1 MGTAL
6 TGSTVASTYT
16 GLLKTTDSATLTSS
30 LKAICD
36 GSGTDSALQLSTQAV
51 NTSGDFSV
59 ATNKLTVA
67 SASGNTAVAGTLG
80 VTGATTLSSTLGV
93 TGATT
98 LASVAV
104 TGAATAASVAT
115 TGNISTSAGNISAPA
130 GTITSYG
137 AISQTQAGQNNSL
150 AGNLAVTGNLNVT
163 GVTTLSGNVSLP
175 GNLAVTGDF
184 AVNTNKFNVA
194 ASSGNTL
201 VAGTLGVTGT
211 TSVAAINA
219 SGNASITGTLGVTA
233 ATTLGDLSTTGNTVI
248 GNAGTDTLD
257 ISSDNITVPNLT
269 PVTLDQANDK
279 LLILDATDSKVRLAA
294 ASYPQ
299 CVQQV
304 YRDVTTAYTSSNS
317 GSGVE
322 ITQLTASITPRSA
335 NSSVLVTV
343 MINYGATPLS
353 SQYGAFRITRNGTEI
368 GSNNSSSRGSADLRG
383 IEQCVFADNQGQNI
397 MNCVKIQFLDTP
409 SSASS
414 VTYKVHLYDG
424 GSGGNKAVIYL
435 NQSYNDSLGNSLG
448 INANA
453 RATSSMILQEYFA

>member
-59 ATNKLTVA
+59 ATSKLTVA

-93 TGATT
+93 TGAAT

-115 TGNISTSAGNISAPA
+115 TGNISTSA

-163 GVTTLSGNVSLP
+163 GTTSLSGNVSLP
-175 GNLAVTGDF
+175 GTLAVTGDF

-211 TSVAAINA
+211 TSVATINA

-248 GNAGTDTLD
+248 GNAGTDLLT
-257 ISSDNITVPNLT
+257 INSDNITVPNLT

-294 ASYPQ
+294 PSYPQ

-304 YRDVTTAYTSSNS
+304 ADDRYNYTGSVTAPGT
-317 GSGVE
+317 E
-322 ITQLTASITPRSA
+322 ITSLTKSITPKTL
-335 NSSVLVTV
+335 SSKVLVSIV
-343 MINYGATPLS
+343 LNYSCYTNA
-353 SQYGAFRITRNGTEI
+353 SQFILFRLTRNGTEI
-368 GSNNSSSRGSADLRG
+368 GTSIGSGQTGIASGSYEDGEVNAINNTK
-383 IEQCVFADNQGQNI
+383 IEFFDS
-397 MNCVKIQFLDTP
+397 P
-409 SSASS
+409 SSTSA
-414 VTYKVHLYDG
+414 VTYKINIYSPLSAQPLFLNYAI
-424 GSGGNKAVIYL
+424 SGT
-435 NQSYNDSLGNSLG
+435 SNST
-448 INANA
+448 IS
-453 RATSSMILQEYFA
+453 TMTLQEYFA

>member
-257 ISSDNITVPNLT
+257 ISSDNITVPNLST
-269 PVTLDQANDK
+269 VTLDQANDK
-279 LLILDATDSKVRLAA
+279 MLILDATDSKVRLASV
-294 ASYPQ
+294 SYPQ

>member
-59 ATNKLTVA
+59 ATSKLTVA

-93 TGATT
+93 TGAAT

-115 TGNISTSAGNISAPA
+115 TGNISTSA

-175 GNLAVTGDF
+175 GNLTVTGDF

-248 GNAGTDTLD
+248 GNQNTDLLT
-257 ISSDNITVPNLT
+257 INSDNITVPNLT

-294 ASYPQ
+294 PSYPQ

-304 YRDVTTAYTSSNS
+304 ADDRYNYTGSVTAPGT
-317 GSGVE
+317 E
-322 ITQLTASITPRSA
+322 ITSLTKSITPKTL
-335 NSSVLVTV
+335 SSKVLVSIV
-343 MINYGATPLS
+343 LNYSCYTNA
-353 SQYGAFRITRNGTEI
+353 SQFILFRLTRNGTEI
-368 GSNNSSSRGSADLRG
+368 GTSIGSGQTGIASGSYEDGEVNAINNTK
-383 IEQCVFADNQGQNI
+383 IEFFDS
-397 MNCVKIQFLDTP
+397 P
-409 SSASS
+409 SSTSA
-414 VTYKVHLYDG
+414 VTYKINIYSPLSAQPLFLNYAI
-424 GSGGNKAVIYL
+424 SGT
-435 NQSYNDSLGNSLG
+435 SNST
-448 INANA
+448 IS
-453 RATSSMILQEYFA
+453 TMTLQEYFA